1 MKKLSTVLLLMALAA
16 SVKAQTQ
23 EAKIQAVFILKFI
36 ENVKWPSD
44 NQPMVLGIVGKSEI
58 ATELEER
65 LKVRNPMNIVVKKI
79 TAVEANTC
87 NVVFLPKNA
96 NGTLASVNAAIGS
109 QSVLLITESDFTKQ
123 GSCISFIEEAGRM
136 HFIVNKSTIEAK
148 GLKVTSTLLTLGK
161 QA

>member
-1 MKKLSTVLLLMALAA
+1 MNKLKTVLLLMVLAS
-16 SVKAQTQ
+16 SVSAQVQ

-36 ENVKWPSD
+36 ENVKWPQNS
-44 NQPMVLGIVGKSEI
+44 PSMVLGIVGKSEI

-79 TAVEANTC
+79 TAAEASIC

-96 NGTLASVNAAIGS
+96 NGSLGNVNAAIGS

-136 HFIVNKSTIEAK
+136 HFIVNKNTIEAK